1 MSGTRR
7 IHRAGILLLLCT
19 LLLVTGCDRKTNG
32 ERQSFLSLGTVCAV
46 TLPAGTSQSVYDEI
60 KQEILRI
67 NDVFSRTAEG
77 SELYALN
84 RDKTIIA
91 SEEFY
96 ALVEKAVSMAKLS
109 DGAFDPAIGGIT
121 ALWNIATDHPR
132 VPSQEEIDQ
141 VDRSWQE
148 IVMDPAKRRITIP
161 KNMDVDLGGIAKGYA
176 ADRAHEIMEKRGVV
190 RGIINLGGNVYAIG
204 SKENGDLWKI
214 GLRDPNGEEGSVFIV
229 VHLADR
235 AVVTSGGYER
245 FFVQDG
251 KTYQHILDPKTGW
264 PAESDLLSSSIIG
277 TDSTVCDALS
287 TAVYVL
293 GSEKGLA
300 LINILDGFD
309 CVLMKTDGTILFSDN
324 FPYTTNYL
332 T

>member
-1 MSGTRR
+1 
-7 IHRAGILLLLCT
+7 
-19 LLLVTGCDRKTNG
+19 
-32 ERQSFLSLGTVCAV
+32 
-46 TLPAGTSQSVYDEI
+46 VYDEI

-84 RDKTIIA
+84 TRQNHPRQRRVLCIGGKGGLHG
-91 SEEFY
+91 E
-96 ALVEKAVSMAKLS
+96 AVRRGVRSPPS
-109 DGAFDPAIGGIT
+109 VGIT

-204 SKENGDLWKI
+204 SKENGELWTI
-214 GLRDPNGEEGSVFIV
+214 GLRDPNGEERQR
-229 VHLADR
+229 VHR
-235 AVVTSGGYER
+235 RPPGRPRGGHQRGYER

-293 GSEKGLA
+293 GSEKGLR
-300 LINILDGFD
+300 
-309 CVLMKTDGTILFSDN
+309 
-324 FPYTTNYL
+324 
-332 T
+332 